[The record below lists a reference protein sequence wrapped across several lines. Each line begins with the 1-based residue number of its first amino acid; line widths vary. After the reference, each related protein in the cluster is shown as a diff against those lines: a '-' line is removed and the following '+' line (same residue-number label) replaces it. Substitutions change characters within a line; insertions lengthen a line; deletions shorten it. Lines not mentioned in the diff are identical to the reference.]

1 MLNKEAKARFTF
13 VVGNQ
18 TGEITVGGQAPQG
31 KSEDDW
37 KINLGLD
44 AAAQI
49 AEQFDT
55 NIKVISIS
63 LVEFV
68 PAE

>member
-1 MLNKEAKARFTF
+1 MLHKEAKARFTF

-37 KINLGLD
+37 KISLALD
-44 AAAQI
+44 AGAQI
-49 AEQFDT
+49 NELHNT
-55 NIKVISIS
+55 NIKAISLS

-68 PAE
+68 STE